1 MQRCHE
7 IDFVRFFLIIA
18 VILVH
23 IVNFG
28 NVHPEAKSI
37 ILSFLMP
44 TFLFVTGFLVNIEK
58 TIKEYTKYLIK
69 LFLPYTFMVIGYSV
83 LSFYLPVQ
91 DRLVEMSVKAVFT
104 KVFITSIGPYWF
116 LQTMIICGILYYS
129 CFYILREK
137 IELISIIKVFCSSLI
152 ILADST
158 QSLSI
163 KAVPYYFFGT
173 ILRQTNIRFSS
184 FFKKSPFALLP
195 IIIILFYNEMR
206 DWGSIAIL
214 SVVYCLISF
223 LCWIESVVCT
233 WALYKYI
240 LFIGANTLP
249 LYLFHPIF
257 TMLAKL
263 YLPLFSF
270 DATGTIHAIITVMLT
285 IVGCLLIAHLMD
297 RFRLSF
303 IFGMKTMLKQ

>member
-1 MQRCHE
+1 
-7 IDFVRFFLIIA
+7 
-18 VILVH
+18 
-23 IVNFG
+23 
-28 NVHPEAKSI
+28 
-37 ILSFLMP
+37 
-44 TFLFVTGFLVNIEK
+44 
-58 TIKEYTKYLIK
+58 
-69 LFLPYTFMVIGYSV
+69 MVIGYSV

-137 IELISIIKVFCSSLI
+137 IELISIIMVFCSSLI

>member
-137 IELISIIKVFCSSLI
+137 IELISIIMVFLRLNRGSMLI
-152 ILADST
+152 IS
-158 QSLSI
+158 
-163 KAVPYYFFGT
+163 K
-173 ILRQTNIRFSS
+173 
-184 FFKKSPFALLP
+184 
-195 IIIILFYNEMR
+195 NE
-206 DWGSIAIL
+206 
-214 SVVYCLISF
+214 
-223 LCWIESVVCT
+223 
-233 WALYKYI
+233 
-240 LFIGANTLP
+240 
-249 LYLFHPIF
+249 
-257 TMLAKL
+257 
-263 YLPLFSF
+263 
-270 DATGTIHAIITVMLT
+270 
-285 IVGCLLIAHLMD
+285 
-297 RFRLSF
+297 
-303 IFGMKTMLKQ
+303 